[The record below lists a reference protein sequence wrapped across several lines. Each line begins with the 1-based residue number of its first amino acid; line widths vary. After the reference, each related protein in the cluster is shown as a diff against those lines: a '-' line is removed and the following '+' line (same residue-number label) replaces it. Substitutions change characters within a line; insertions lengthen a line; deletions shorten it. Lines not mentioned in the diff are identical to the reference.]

1 MSKRDCRTGDQAR
14 RATPLG
20 PRDARP
26 KTQTQITEKT
36 PMKKSFTTYSVSANG
51 TRSVEEASS
60 ELVREM
66 DVRRRLYDKW
76 VAEGRMSWVD
86 AHDRLERHLTA
97 IMVLAAY
104 ENVVGPDAPKFGVPP
119 WDDSVTP
126 QERGASEPSH
136 EEGNH
141 KVSPF

>member
-1 MSKRDCRTGDQAR
+1 
-14 RATPLG
+14 
-20 PRDARP
+20 
-26 KTQTQITEKT
+26 
-36 PMKKSFTTYSVSANG
+36 MKKSFTTYSVTANG
-51 TRSVEEASS
+51 VRSVEEASS

-86 AHDRLERHLTA
+86 AHDRLERHMTA
-97 IMVLAAY
+97 IKILVSY
-104 ENVVGPDAPKFGVPP
+104 ENTQNPDLRTEAMAP
-119 WDDSVTP
+119 WNDSVKP

-136 EEGNH
+136 GEGNH

>member
-1 MSKRDCRTGDQAR
+1 
-14 RATPLG
+14 
-20 PRDARP
+20 
-26 KTQTQITEKT
+26 
-36 PMKKSFTTYSVSANG
+36 MKKSFTTYTVSGNG
-51 TRSVEEASS
+51 CRTVEEASS

-86 AHDRLERHLTA
+86 AHDRLERHMTA
-97 IMVLAAY
+97 IMVLVAY
-104 ENVVGPDAPKFGVPP
+104 ENVKDPDAPKFGVPP
-119 WDDSVTP
+119 WNDSVTP

-136 EEGNH
+136 GEGNH